1 MTMAPL
7 ILAPAVRRFLERAR
21 VGRLATVGADGTP
34 AAIPICFALAGVTLF
49 TPLDGKP
56 KRVRA
61 DDLQRV
67 RNLAANPAAA
77 VVVDRWD
84 EDWRRLGWVH
94 LRGRAELVERGPL
107 HAQGIALLRAKYA
120 QYRAM
125 ALEGRPLIV
134 VTLESAT
141 HWGELEAPP
150 APAAPAEP

>member
-1 MTMAPL
+1 MLDAAAL
-7 ILAPAVRRFLERAR
+7 RFLQAAR
-21 VGRLATVGADGTP
+21 VGRLATVDAQGLP
-34 AAIPICFALAGVTLF
+34 AVVPICYQVEGTRLF
-49 TPLDGKP
+49 TPIDAKP
-56 KRVRA
+56 KRA
-61 DDLQRV
+61 DWRSLQRV
-67 RNLAANPAAA
+67 RNLLARPDVA

-120 QYRAM
+120 QYRSM
-125 ALEGRPLIV
+125 ALEERPLIV